1 MKRFS
6 IIHEMTCCYR
16 CCATQNLHKHEI
28 FFGRTGNRTLS
39 IKYGLVVALCG
50 YHHNQSNE
58 GVHGKN
64 GREFDLYLKKIGQE
78 AFERENPDLNFRE
91 IFGKNYI

>member
-1 MKRFS
+1 MKRYS
-6 IIHEMTCCYR
+6 IIHDMTCCYR
-16 CCATQNLHKHEI
+16 CGATHNLHKHEI
-28 FFGRTGNRTLS
+28 FFGTSNRQLS

-50 YHHNQSNE
+50 YDHNQSNV

-64 GREFDLYLKKIGQE
+64 GREFDLYLKKVGQE
-78 AFERENPDLNFRE
+78 AFEREYPDLNFRE